1 MWDRA
6 PSRPAEEVL
15 GEILGKFN
23 SLDWVPHFDE
33 SSPGSRRILEN
44 PICLQNTVFGGVCLR
59 TDPALDM
66 SQVIRDGS
74 EKVVATLREAV
85 NRWRSLQVLYRK
97 AGWGTDRY
105 VPEEFEA
112 LRREWLGR
120 LEQFERQGRLARRRS
135 AAQSEEIRLAKEVF
149 LAESAGVNAV

>member
-44 PICLQNTVFGGVCLR
+44 PICLQNIVFGGIHLP
-59 TDPALDM
+59 TDPALAM
-66 SQVIRDGS
+66 AQVRRDGT
-74 EKVVATLREAV
+74 EQVVATLREAI
-85 NRWRSLQVLYRK
+85 NRWRALQVLYRT
-97 AGWGTDRY
+97 AGWGTERY
-105 VPEEFEA
+105 VPEELEA

-120 LEQFERQGRLARRRS
+120 LEQFERQGRLARRMS